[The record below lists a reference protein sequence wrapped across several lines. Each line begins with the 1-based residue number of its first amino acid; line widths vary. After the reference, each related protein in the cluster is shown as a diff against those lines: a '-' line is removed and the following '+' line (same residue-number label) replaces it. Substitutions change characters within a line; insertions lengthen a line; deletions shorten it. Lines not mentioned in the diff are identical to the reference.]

1 MKCGARVQRC
11 SRASQAPGAGF
22 TLIEIM
28 VVIGILAIV
37 LAMGVPPFV
46 RSLQKDS
53 LRQAVSDLVE
63 ACSTAR
69 AQSILRGVPMEV
81 VIRATERQLGVAP
94 VPDAQMKQAGAG
106 AESSEPPAD
115 PAAKPPSFSAHLH
128 DDVRV
133 SLLYVNLK
141 NQMDLDTDECQVHF
155 YPNGTSDEFTIVVET
170 PAGVRKISLECVT
183 GLANVEVIR

>member
-1 MKCGARVQRC
+1 MTCHPGFRRQVGLLAPP
-11 SRASQAPGAGF
+11 RAAF

-28 VVIGILAIV
+28 VVVGILGMV
-37 LAMGVPPFV
+37 LVLGVPPFV
-46 RSLQKDS
+46 RSMQKDP

-81 VIRATERQLGVAP
+81 VIRATERQLGVAH